1 MLGVDSAAFRQD
13 VYSIVAAIPRG
24 KVMSYGQIAELIGR
38 PQNARLVGNVCEEPQ
53 PNLHF
58 RVIGWSIVKAA
69 QPRIGPNSKRFLL
82 LKVLLSSLPDLWI
95 CVSVGGIMRNGPT
108 SKTK

>member
-38 PQNARLVGNVCEEPQ
+38 PQNARLVGNV
-53 PNLHF
+53 LRGATTF

-69 QPRIGPNSKRFLL
+69 QPRIGLHSKRFLL

>member
-38 PQNARLVGNVCEEPQ
+38 PQNARLVGNVLRGATTELALPC
-53 PNLHF
+53 H
-58 RVIGWSIVKAA
+58 RVH
-69 QPRIGPNSKRFLL
+69 SKRFLL

-108 SKTK
+108 SKIK

>member
-38 PQNARLVGNVCEEPQ
+38 PQNARLVGNVLRGATTE
-53 PNLHF
+53 LAL

-69 QPRIGPNSKRFLL
+69 QPRIGLHSKRFLL

-108 SKTK
+108 SKIK

>member
-38 PQNARLVGNVCEEPQ
+38 PQNARLVGNVLRGATTELALPCHRVVNSQGRTAPHWPAQQEVLAAEGVAFKSSGLVDMRKCRWNYEE
-53 PNLHF
+53 
-58 RVIGWSIVKAA
+58 WA
-69 QPRIGPNSKRFLL
+69 
-82 LKVLLSSLPDLWI
+82 DE
-95 CVSVGGIMRNGPT
+95 
-108 SKTK
+108 